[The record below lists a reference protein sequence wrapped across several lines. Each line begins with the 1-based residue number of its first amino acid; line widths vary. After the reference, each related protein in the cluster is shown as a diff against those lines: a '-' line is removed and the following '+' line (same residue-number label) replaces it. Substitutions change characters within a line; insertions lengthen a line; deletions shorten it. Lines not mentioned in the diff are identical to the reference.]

1 MLNYKGGKMDQAR
14 AVLAMPSLAR
24 MFRGATGKVFMLL
37 CAMYFIEYVDRV
49 NLSVAAPLIKAEYHL
64 SNTKLGLALS
74 AFGYCYAAFQIIGG
88 FAGDRFG
95 GRIALAVLG
104 LLWAAGTLL
113 SGFSGGLG
121 GLILARML
129 VGLGEA
135 GTLPNGAR
143 VISAWVPVK
152 RRGFAQGF
160 THSAARLAAALTPPF
175 VVGLISLVGWR
186 GAFIA
191 LGFISLLWVAAW
203 FLYFRDNPGEHAGVT
218 EAELTVLPAYKPYG
232 APLVRVPWARLIR
245 RSMPVTLVFFCHAWT
260 LWLYLSWLPTFFSQS
275 YHLNLAHSAYF
286 SSAVFLAGV
295 VGNTAGGL
303 LTDTI
308 YRQTG
313 DVVKARRNTVILGF
327 GCSLICLV
335 FVLFIRERFV
345 LTAALAGALFFLE
358 STEGA
363 IWSVP
368 IDIAPKYAGFASGI
382 MGTAAGVA
390 AIVSPIAFGVI
401 ADMSGSYRLPFA
413 VSIALLGIGMG
424 LAFLMRPDLKVD
436 DDDEDIAG
444 VYS

>member
-1 MLNYKGGKMDQAR
+1 MEQITAGL
-14 AVLAMPSLAR
+14 AVPPLSR
-24 MFRGATGKVFMLL
+24 MFRGTTGKVFMLL
-37 CAMYFIEYVDRV
+37 CVMYFIEYVDRV
-49 NLSVAAPLIKAEYHL
+49 NLSVAAPLIKAEFHL

-88 FAGDRFG
+88 FAGDRLG
-95 GRIALAVLG
+95 GRVALAVLG

-113 SGFSGGLG
+113 CGFSGGLG

-135 GTLPNGAR
+135 GTLPNGSR
-143 VISAWVPVK
+143 VISAWVPVR

-175 VVGLISLVGWR
+175 VVGLISFVGWR
-186 GAFIA
+186 GAFIV
-191 LGFISLLWVAAW
+191 LGFISLGWVTAW
-203 FLYFRDNPGEHAGVT
+203 FIYFRDNPADHAGIT
-218 EAELTVLPAYKPYG
+218 GPELAALPPYKPYG
-232 APLVRVPWARLIR
+232 APLVRVPWLPLIR
-245 RSMPVTLVFFCHAWT
+245 RVMPVTLVFFCHAWT
-260 LWLYLSWLPTFFSQS
+260 LWLYLSWLPTFFSES
-275 YHLNLAHSAYF
+275 YHLNLAHSAFF
-286 SSAVFLAGV
+286 SSTVFLAGV
-295 VGNTAGGL
+295 VGNTVGGL
-303 LTDTI
+303 VTDTI
-308 YRQTG
+308 YHRTG

-335 FVLFIRERFV
+335 FVLFVRDRFV

-390 AIVSPIAFGVI
+390 AIVSPVAFGAI
-401 ADMSGSYRLPFA
+401 ADLSGSYRLPFA

-424 LAFLMRPDLKVD
+424 LSFLMRPDIKVAETGGD
-436 DDDEDIAG
+436 VKEIALEPG
-444 VYS
+444 T